1 MTASLRAI
9 LMSVVAA
16 LETLK
21 KTLQISE
28 LPPQEIA
35 KMREKTKP
43 VWDKHTPQVGAELV
57 KEVQAE
63 IAKVRSK

>member
-28 LPPQEIA
+28 LPQEIA

>member
-28 LPPQEIA
+28 LPQEIA

-63 IAKVRSK
+63 IAKLRSK

>member
-16 LETLK
+16 PETLK

-28 LPPQEIA
+28 LPQEIA